1 MNRLHI
7 DSITKYFGEKKI
19 LQDIYLGCNIGQI
32 VGLLGRNGSGK
43 STLLKIIFGVL
54 DSETQ
59 FIRDNGKILKSL
71 ANRKKL
77 ISYLPQEPFLPRKK
91 KVKDLIL
98 LFCNKENAGVLLT
111 LDLISPF
118 LNEKPET
125 LSVGEQRL
133 IEALL
138 IIYSEADFIL
148 LDEPFQSLS
157 PKMVGELR
165 KIISLQSKNKGF
177 IISDHYYQDVL
188 AISTFIYLLSN
199 GHLKPI
205 QDLKELQ
212 QYSYLPQSI

>member
-1 MNRLHI
+1 MNTLHI
-7 DSITKYFGEKKI
+7 DSITKSFGEKKV
-19 LQDIYLGCNIGQI
+19 LQDIYLGCKTGQI

-54 DSETQ
+54 NSETQ
-59 FIRDNGKILKSL
+59 FIRCNGKVLKSI

-77 ISYLPQEPFLPRKK
+77 ISYLSQEPFLPRKK
-91 KVKDLIL
+91 KVKDLIS
-98 LFCNKENAGVLLT
+98 LFCNKENAAVLLT
-111 LDLISPF
+111 SDLMSPF

-125 LSVGEQRL
+125 LSGGEQRL

-138 IIYSEADFIL
+138 IIYSEADFVL

-157 PKMVGELR
+157 PKMIDKLK

-177 IISDHYYQDVL
+177 VISDHYYQDVL
-188 AISTFIYLLSN
+188 DISTSIYLLSN
-199 GHLKPI
+199 GHLKLI
-205 QDLKELQ
+205 QNLKELQ